1 MHILVAKINGLE
13 IDRKTVTEASPFELH
28 QFRFEVGRRVTKKFR
43 DDIVFEIKNGR
54 KVLDGISKK
63 HFRL

>member
-13 IDRKTVTEASPFELH
+13 IDRKTVSEATPLELH
-28 QFRFEVGRRVTKKFR
+28 QFRFEVERGVTRKYR
-43 DDIVFEIKNGR
+43 DDIVIEVKNGR
-54 KVLDGISKK
+54 KVLDGIIKE